1 MRRSGTGNMWVQVKG
16 YTSEM
21 KGWIFSTQSNP
32 SYETTR
38 LIECFESEGIDAYM
52 VHPNEVDIFVSRE
65 NRKSVQVANEY
76 ASIPDFVI
84 PRVGS
89 STTYYQKAVFR
100 HLERMGVMFINGSD
114 SIDNVKDKLYTMQ
127 ILAQNN
133 IPHPKTML
141 VRNPINPTY
150 VEKNIGFPIVVKSLS
165 GTHGK
170 GVYLAENKRNF
181 IQLVD
186 MMEQIND
193 RFNIILQEY
202 VSDSHGKDIRIVVVG
217 GKVVGGMKRES
228 NDGDFRANITRG
240 GGAKPIEIDEQ
251 MEYLAL
257 ETTNLLGLDI
267 SGVDLL
273 YDNGGYKICEI
284 NSSPGFQGM
293 EKYTDIKV
301 AEQIVNYIK
310 IKLGYTNGNH

>member
-1 MRRSGTGNMWVQVKG
+1 
-16 YTSEM
+16 M
-21 KGWIFSTQSNP
+21 KGWIFKTQSTP
-32 SYETTR
+32 SYETKR
-38 LIECFESEGIDAYM
+38 LIECFKDEGIECFF
-52 VHPNEVDIFVSRE
+52 VHPNNVDIFIDKDD
-65 NRKSVQVANEY
+65 RKSVLVENEY
-76 ASIPDFVI
+76 TNIPDFVI

-89 STTYYQKAVFR
+89 ATTYYQKAVFR
-100 HLERMGVMFINGSD
+100 HLERMGVLFINGSD
-114 SIDNVKDKLYTMQ
+114 AIDNVKDKLYTMQ

-141 VRNPINPTY
+141 VKNPVDSNY
-150 VEKNIGFPIVVKSLS
+150 VSKNIGFPIVVKSLS

-181 IQLVD
+181 EQLVE
-186 MMEQIND
+186 MMEQFND
-193 RFNIILQEY
+193 RFNIILQEF
-202 VSDSHGKDIRIVVVG
+202 VEDSHGKDLRIIVVG
-217 GKVVGGMKRES
+217 GKVIGAMKRES
-228 NDGDFRANITRG
+228 VDGDFRANITRG
-240 GGAKPIEIDEQ
+240 GGAKPVELDEQ